1 VKEEQ
6 RAEPRRSDRDE
17 IGPDEAS
24 RLIKKYAAQQ
34 KIRIELTEEQ
44 MTAILKQWDDQNP
57 RAPAEITFY
66 VGDRATAELQVASY
80 RYRGD
85 TCCV

>member
-1 VKEEQ
+1 MDAEQ
-6 RAEPRRSDRDE
+6 GARGRQSSAGD

-24 RLIKKYAAQQ
+24 RLIKRYAERQ
-34 KIRIELTEEQ
+34 KIRVELTDEQ
-44 MTAILKQWDDQNP
+44 MDAILGKWDEQDP
-57 RAPAEITFY
+57 RMPAEITFY
-66 VGDRATAELQVASY
+66 VGDRPVAELRVAGY